1 MGLVLIPLAIGLFI
15 KARYTDTA
23 TLLQPVMA
31 QTSNAALTILMVLML
46 MLNFDKLISVIAPG
60 RLLSCDLIR

>member
-1 MGLVLIPLAIGLFI
+1 VGLVLIPLAIGLFI

-46 MLNFDKLISVIAPG
+46 MLNFDKLISVIGTGAVIV
-60 RLLSCDLIR
+60 L

>member
-1 MGLVLIPLAIGLFI
+1 VGLVLIPLAIGLFI
-15 KARYTDTA
+15 KARYTA

-46 MLNFDKLISVIAPG
+46 MLNFDKLISVIGTGAVIV
-60 RLLSCDLIR
+60 L